1 VSFRLDRIL
10 REFIEYDLGFARL
23 GRNPGQTAQ
32 SLFLAKA
39 LAKLEASGDEMRT
52 VDAKGR
58 ICWKATP
65 ALRDRIADQRRDAE
79 DELGG
84 EEI

>member
-1 VSFRLDRIL
+1 MSFRLDKIL
-10 REFIEYDLGFARL
+10 RQVLEYDFGITRL
-23 GRNPGQTAQ
+23 GRNPGHAAQ
-32 SLFLAKA
+32 RLFLAKA
-39 LAKLEASGDEMRT
+39 LAKLEACGDAMRT

-79 DELGG
+79 DELAG